1 MAVQNDFLP
10 FAVGAGANVLT
21 QAQYAAL
28 SAIANGYSSGVAQS
42 SALNKTWRQSS
53 IMAAVISSFIVA
65 QTGQA
70 AIDDGT
76 TATLLSNFTQAVVI
90 ASKQRVI
97 LADTGTANAYA
108 AANTVPLTALPTASG
123 VVQTVQISH
132 ANTGASTYAPDGLA
146 AKPIYGLGG
155 QPLQGSELPAN
166 GIATLVSYVGPLLNG
181 GNLCWVLY
189 ECIGGAQQV
198 GPATASNHAVQF
210 GQVSA
215 VLLQTAVVTSGVA
228 SIDFTG
234 LTDSYKEYVI
244 EVCDLTPAN
253 TTAELWVRFHESTG
267 WITSAIYA
275 YAWSYVNGSG
285 TGIAPTSTSDHFLLL
300 NGIATGAGLGV
311 AGRINVFAPHSTTA
325 YRRLTWDFQNAN
337 AASTARYVGAGSY
350 TSLNNIDG
358 IRLMLSN
365 GNIATATVKLYGV
378 N

>member
-1 MAVQNDFLP
+1 MSVENDFLP
-10 FAVGAGANVLT
+10 FAVGPGANVLS
-21 QAQYAAL
+21 QAAYAAL
-28 SAIANGYSSGVAQS
+28 SSIATGYQAGVAQS
-42 SALNKTWRQSS
+42 AALNKTWRQSS

-76 TATLLSNFTQAVVI
+76 TATLLANFTQAVVI

-132 ANTGASTYAPDGLA
+132 SNTGASTYAPDGLA

-155 QPLQGSELPAN
+155 QPLQGNELPVN

-198 GPATASNHAVQF
+198 GPATNSKHAAQF
-210 GQVSA
+210 GQVNA

-234 LTDSYKEYVI
+234 LTDAYQEYVI
-244 EVCDLTPAN
+244 EVCDLTAAN
-253 TTAELWVRFHESTG
+253 TAAELWVRCHESTG
-267 WITSAIYA
+267 WISSGIYA
-275 YAWSYVNGSG
+275 YAWSFVNGTTS
-285 TGIAPTSTSDHFLLL
+285 GIAPSGSGNQFMLL
-300 NGIATGAGLGV
+300 NGIAVGSGLGV
-311 AGRINVFAPHSTTA
+311 AGRINVFMPHSTTA
-325 YRRLTWDFQNAN
+325 YRRFTWDFQNAN
-337 AASTARYVGAGSY
+337 LASTTRYVGAGSY